1 MLGSSPQLSAAVVAL
16 LDDGIW
22 VLDPASGTILDTNA
36 AAAEQV
42 GTVPHL
48 LVGRTLGELLTPP
61 MSVAEWITVVR
72 TVDHLGAHTIAMS
85 LVGPDGAVTP
95 AEVTVTRH
103 RTDDADVIVAR
114 STDASERLW
123 LHAASRAERDRLEST
138 VASLGEA
145 VAVADRS
152 GRICTVNDLFCQ
164 MVGLPAERIL
174 DRSVFDPPWTALDTD
189 GTPLPTE
196 STPAVLSLRQHQ
208 AVRDVDMAV
217 DRPVDG
223 GTRSERRWIRATAVP
238 RSGPGG
244 LDGTVL
250 TLTDLTETR
259 RTEQYLQRLATSDA
273 LTGLATRPRI
283 GEIVATAVELGGGT
297 RVGVLHVDIDN
308 FRTVND
314 TFGPTTGDRVLAEV
328 ASRLR
333 DLEERRLDLGRIG
346 VDEFLVVLVG
356 DGPSLTFDARL
367 RRLGEEVQ
375 RRLERP
381 LELDG
386 LELHLTASVGIAR
399 TPDDGTD
406 GTTLLRAAER
416 ALSAGRHAGRHQLR
430 FYDASLDERTREGI
444 ELDRDLRLAVAQR
457 KLEVHYQ
464 PIIDLHTG
472 AVAAA
477 EALVRWTHPE
487 RGPISP
493 ANFIPAAE
501 ATGSIAAIGDL
512 VLNTVA
518 EDLAGWNAV
527 SLFPHGARVAVNI
540 STSEFEHRGFVD
552 RLAATLDR
560 SDVSPS
566 QIELEITET
575 LLMEDLT
582 TSALRLEAL
591 DELGFLVALDDFG
604 TGYSSLS
611 YLHTLPLHTLK
622 IDRRFVGDLRDGRS
636 STITRAILSLA
647 RNLGIVAVAEGVE
660 TEEQRRFL
668 TDAGCDQ
675 VQGFLIA
682 PPLPKAAFERFLAER
697 RPLVQ
702 LPEPAAGAGL
712 APQADF
718 HLA

>member
-42 GTVPHL
+42 GSVPHL

-145 VAVADRS
+145 VAVADRT

-174 DRSVFDPPWTALDTD
+174 DRSVFDPPWTALDAD
-189 GTPLPTE
+189 GNPLPTE
-196 STPAVLSLRQHQ
+196 TTPAVVSLRQHQ

-223 GTRSERRWIRATAVP
+223 GTRTERRWIRATAVP
-238 RSGPGG
+238 RTGPGG

-250 TLTDLTETR
+250 TLTDLTETH

-328 ASRLR
+328 AARLR

-381 LELDG
+381 IELDG

-399 TPDDGTD
+399 TPDDGTE

-416 ALSAGRHAGRHQLR
+416 ALSAGRRAGRHQLR

-444 ELDRDLRLAVAQR
+444 ELDRDLRIAVAQR

-493 ANFIPAAE
+493 ASFIPAAE

-540 STSEFEHRGFVD
+540 STSEFEQRGFVD
-552 RLAATLDR
+552 RLATTLDR
-560 SDVSPS
+560 ADVSPS

-702 LPEPAAGAGL
+702 LPEPTTAATA
-712 APQADF
+712 APQADL